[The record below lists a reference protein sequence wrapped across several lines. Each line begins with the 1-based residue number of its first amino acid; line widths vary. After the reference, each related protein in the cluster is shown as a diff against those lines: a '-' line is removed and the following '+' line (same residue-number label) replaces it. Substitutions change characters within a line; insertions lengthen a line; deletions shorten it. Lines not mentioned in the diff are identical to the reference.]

1 MSLEKNISNYI
12 KEKGVN
18 LSAMSRQTGIPY
30 MALYNSLMNEKRGRP
45 LKGRELVNI
54 CIFLGKDPREFAD
67 HNKSEAEKEAV

>member
-1 MSLEKNISNYI
+1 MNLEKNISRYI

-45 LKGRELVNI
+45 LKGTELVDI
-54 CIFLGKDPREFAD
+54 CCFLGVDPREFVE
-67 HNKSEAEKEAV
+67 NKEKEAV